1 MTEQTR
7 KTFLRGQ
14 RRMLVTTIIG
24 YTLFYFLRKNLSLA
38 MPGLAQD
45 YGITKTSLGLFL
57 TLHGVVYGVGKFVA
71 GPISDRSRPRLFL
84 MGGLLLALLANV
96 VFGFGPVLAKLFA
109 GGAEGAAF
117 TTALITVLGIAW
129 VANGFFQS
137 MGNPP
142 CLKLLSHWVPPNEL
156 ATKLAIWNSSHSIGA
171 GLITILCGYIMGLG
185 ALGADGVGVGMWKW
199 CFWAP
204 AIIAAV
210 GLVVLMVWLPGTP
223 EEEGMGGS
231 QLAVTEEGGR
241 NKLRPSRVAGGSQ
254 FTATETGPATETD
267 AINCVPPVVADAQER
282 VPPDSALR
290 RVYLNPVIWMVGL
303 CCFMVYLTRFAILDW
318 GPMLMKEAKGVSLA
332 GAGWTVACFE
342 IAGILGTLFSGWA
355 TDRLAGGRAPRV
367 CLFMMRGAAAF
378 MGAFWVIPS
387 GSPAILYVAAL
398 SGAGFCI
405 YGPQAMTGTTA
416 VNIATRRFAGTAVGF
431 TSLFS
436 YASVLFSGWGMGALA
451 DRTGGWAVPFLSVVG
466 AALFGAGLFLALWN
480 TKPNGYEEGGKVT

>member
-1 MTEQTR
+1 MVFKGALENSGR
-7 KTFLRGQ
+7 AFLCGQ

-185 ALGADGVGVGMWKW
+185 ALGADGVGVGMWRW

-204 AIIAAV
+204 EIIAGV
-210 GLVVLMVWLPGTP
+210 GLVVLAVWLPGTP
-223 EEEGMGGS
+223 EEEGMIGRAGS
-231 QLAVTEEGGR
+231 PLPAATA
-241 NKLRPSRVAGGSQ
+241 VAGR
-254 FTATETGPATETD
+254 
-267 AINCVPPVVADAQER
+267 PPYQRGNGRAACPQAAADT
-282 VPPDSALR
+282 ALR

-355 TDRLAGGRAPRV
+355 TDHLAGGRAPRV
-367 CLFMMRGAAAF
+367 CLFMMLGAAAF
-378 MGAFWVIPS
+378 MGLFWIIPS
-387 GSPAILYVAAL
+387 ESPAILYVAAL

-436 YASVLFSGWGMGALA
+436 YASVIFSGWGMGALSDA
-451 DRTGGWAVPFLSVVG
+451 TGGWAVPFLFVVV
-466 AALFGAGLFLALWN
+466 ATVVGAGLFLALWN
-480 TKPNGYEEGGKVT
+480 TKPNGYEEGDKVT

>member
-1 MTEQTR
+1 
-7 KTFLRGQ
+7 
-14 RRMLVTTIIG
+14 MLVMTIIG

-45 YGITKTSLGLFL
+45 YGITKTTLGIFL
-57 TLHGVVYGVGKFVA
+57 TLHGVVYGLGKFVC
-71 GPISDRSRPRLFL
+71 GPLSDRSRPRWFL
-84 MGGLLLALLANV
+84 MGGLALATLANV
-96 VFGFGPVLAKLFA
+96 VFGFGPVLAALVS
-109 GGAEGAAF
+109 GGADGAAF
-117 TTALITVLGIAW
+117 TTALVTVLGIAW
-129 VANGFFQS
+129 VANGLFQAT
-137 MGNPP
+137 GNPP

-171 GLITILCGYIMGLG
+171 GLVTILCGYIMGLG

-210 GLVVLMVWLPGTP
+210 GLVALWVWLPGTP
-223 EEEGMGGS
+223 EEEGMEVSGKSAASPKKPDLGEAPLS
-231 QLAVTEEGGR
+231 PLHH
-241 NKLRPSRVAGGSQ
+241 
-254 FTATETGPATETD
+254 TD
-267 AINCVPPVVADAQER
+267 Q
-282 VPPDSALR
+282 SALR

-342 IAGILGTLFSGWA
+342 VAGILGTLFSGWA

-367 CLFMMRGAAAF
+367 CLFMMLGAAAF
-378 MGAFWVIPS
+378 MGAFWLIPA
-387 GSPAILYVAAL
+387 GSSAILYVAAL

-436 YASVLFSGWGMGALA
+436 YGSVLFSGWGMGFLA
-451 DRTGGWAVPFLSVVG
+451 ERTGGWAVPFLSVVV
-466 AALFGAGLFLALWN
+466 ATVVGAGLFALLWK
-480 TKPNGYEEGGKVT
+480 TKPNGYDV

>member
-1 MTEQTR
+1 
-7 KTFLRGQ
+7 
-14 RRMLVTTIIG
+14 MLVTTIIG

-71 GPISDRSRPRLFL
+71 GPISDRSRPRIFL

-117 TTALITVLGIAW
+117 TTALITVLGVAW

-142 CLKLLSHWVPPNEL
+142 CLKLLSHWVPPEEL

-171 GLITILCGYIMGLG
+171 GIITILCGYIMGLG
-185 ALGADGVGVGMWKW
+185 ALGADGVGIGMWQW
-199 CFWAP
+199 CFWVP
-204 AIIAAV
+204 AIIAGA
-210 GLVVLMVWLPGTP
+210 GLVYLFFTLPGTP
-223 EEEGMGGS
+223 EEEGMGGPGTTGVS
-231 QLAVTEEGGR
+231 SVEGNGQDVR
-241 NKLRPSRVAGGSQ
+241 CPSG
-254 FTATETGPATETD
+254 E
-267 AINCVPPVVADAQER
+267 
-282 VPPDSALR
+282 SALR
-290 RVYLNPVIWMVGL
+290 RVYLNPVIWLVGA

-318 GPMLMKEAKGVSLA
+318 GPMLMKEAKDVSLA
-332 GAGWTVACFE
+332 GGGWTVATFE

-367 CLFMMRGAAAF
+367 CLFMMLGAAAF
-378 MGAFWVIPS
+378 MGAFWLIPV
-387 GSPAILYVAAL
+387 GCHVALYMAAL
-398 SGAGFCI
+398 AGAGFCI

-416 VNIATRRFAGTAVGF
+416 VNLATRRFAGTAVGF

-436 YASVLFSGWGMGALA
+436 YGSVLFSGWGMGFLA
-451 DRTGGWAVPFLSVVG
+451 DRTGGWATPFLSVVG
-466 AALFGAGLFLALWN
+466 ATIVGAGLFLALWN
-480 TKPNGYEEGGKVT
+480 TKPNGYDETQERK

>member
-1 MTEQTR
+1 MVFKGASETSG
-7 KTFLRGQ
+7 KAFLRGQ
-14 RRMLVTTIIG
+14 RRMLVTTIVG

-109 GGAEGAAF
+109 GGAAGAAF

-142 CLKLLSHWVPPNEL
+142 CLKLLSHWVPPEEL

-171 GLITILCGYIMGLG
+171 GIITILCGYIMGLG
-185 ALGADGVGVGMWKW
+185 ALGADGVGIGMWRW
-199 CFWAP
+199 CFWLP
-204 AIIAAV
+204 AIIAGV
-210 GLVVLMVWLPGTP
+210 GLVYLFFSLPGTP

-231 QLAVTEEGGR
+231 SFCSTDE
-241 NKLRPSRVAGGSQ
+241 KTGGSQ
-254 FTATETGPATETD
+254 FTATETD
-267 AINCVPPVVADAQER
+267 AADAQQR
-282 VPPDSALR
+282 VPPADTALR
-290 RVYLNPVIWMVGL
+290 RVYFNPVIWLVGA

-332 GAGWTVACFE
+332 GGGWTVATFE

-367 CLFMMRGAAAF
+367 CLFMMLGAAAF
-378 MGAFWVIPS
+378 MGAFWLIPE
-387 GSPAILYVAAL
+387 GCHVALYMAAL
-398 SGAGFCI
+398 AGAGFCI

-416 VNIATRRFAGTAVGF
+416 VNLATRRFAGTAVGF

-436 YASVLFSGWGMGALA
+436 YGSVLFSGWGMGFLA
-451 DRTGGWAVPFLSVVG
+451 DRTGGWATPFLAVVC
-466 AALFGAGLFLALWN
+466 ATIVGAGLFLALWN
-480 TKPNGYEEGGKVT
+480 TKPNGYEDT

>member
-1 MTEQTR
+1 M
-7 KTFLRGQ
+7 Q
-14 RRMLVTTIIG
+14 RRMLVTTIVG

-57 TLHGVVYGVGKFVA
+57 TLHGVVYGLGKFVA

-117 TTALITVLGIAW
+117 TTALIAVLGIAW

-142 CLKLLSHWVPPNEL
+142 CLKLLSHWVQPEEL
-156 ATKLAIWNSSHSIGA
+156 ATKLAVWNSSHSIGA
-171 GLITILCGYIMGLG
+171 GIITILCGYIMGLG
-185 ALGADGVGVGMWKW
+185 ALGADGVGVGMWRW
-199 CFWAP
+199 CFWTP
-204 AIIAAV
+204 AIIAGV
-210 GLVVLMVWLPGTP
+210 GLVYLYFTLPGTP
-223 EEEGMGGS
+223 EEEGVGGV
-231 QLAVTEEGGR
+231 QLA
-241 NKLRPSRVAGGSQ
+241 
-254 FTATETGPATETD
+254 ATDTD
-267 AINCVPPVVADAQER
+267 AMNCVPPAAETAAPHVDAQER
-282 VPPDSALR
+282 VSPDSALT
-290 RVYLNPVIWMVGL
+290 RVYLNPVIWLVGA

-332 GAGWTVACFE
+332 GGGWTVATFE

-367 CLFMMRGAAAF
+367 CLFMMLGAAAF
-378 MGAFWVIPS
+378 MGAFWLIPA
-387 GSPAILYVAAL
+387 GCHVTLYMAAL
-398 SGAGFCI
+398 AGAGFCI

-416 VNIATRRFAGTAVGF
+416 VNLATRRFAGTAVGF

-436 YASVLFSGWGMGALA
+436 YGSVLFSGLGMGFLA
-451 DRTGGWAVPFLSVVG
+451 DRTGGWATPFLTVVG
-466 AALFGAGLFLALWN
+466 ATIVGAGLFLALWN
-480 TKPNGYEEGGKVT
+480 TKPNGYEETEERK

>member
-1 MTEQTR
+1 M
-7 KTFLRGQ
+7 
-14 RRMLVTTIIG
+14 RR
-24 YTLFYFLRKNLSLA
+24 
-38 MPGLAQD
+38 
-45 YGITKTSLGLFL
+45 TKTSLGLFL

-109 GGAEGAAF
+109 GCAEGAAF
-117 TTALITVLGIAW
+117 TTVLITVLGIAW

-185 ALGADGVGVGMWKW
+185 ALGTDGVGIGMWRW
-199 CFWAP
+199 CFWVP
-204 AIIAAV
+204 AIIAAE
-210 GLVVLMVWLPGTP
+210 GLVYLFFSLPGTP
-223 EEEGMGGS
+223 EEEGVGDTGTTGVS
-231 QLAVTEEGGR
+231 PVDEAGTGTTGISPVEGNGQDVR
-241 NKLRPSRVAGGSQ
+241 CPS
-254 FTATETGPATETD
+254 
-267 AINCVPPVVADAQER
+267 
-282 VPPDSALR
+282 PDTALR

-367 CLFMMRGAAAF
+367 CLFMMLGAAAF

-436 YASVLFSGWGMGALA
+436 YASVIFSGWGMGALSDA
-451 DRTGGWAVPFLSVVG
+451 TGGWAVPFLFVVV
-466 AALFGAGLFLALWN
+466 ATVVGAGLFLALWN
-480 TKPNGYEEGGKVT
+480 TKPNGYEEGDKVT

>member
-1 MTEQTR
+1 MAHKSALENSGR
-7 KTFLRGQ
+7 AFLRGQ
-14 RRMLVTTIIG
+14 RRMLVMTIIG

-45 YGITKTSLGLFL
+45 YGVTKTTLGIFL
-57 TLHGVVYGVGKFVA
+57 TLHGVVYGLGKFVC
-71 GPISDRSRPRLFL
+71 GPLSDRSRPRWFL
-84 MGGLLLALLANV
+84 MGGLALATLANV
-96 VFGFGPVLAKLFA
+96 VFGFGPVLAALVS

-117 TTALITVLGIAW
+117 TTALVTVLGIAW
-129 VANGFFQS
+129 VANGLFQAT
-137 MGNPP
+137 GNPP

-199 CFWAP
+199 CFWVP
-204 AIIAAV
+204 AIIAGV
-210 GLVVLMVWLPGTP
+210 GLVALMVWLPGTP
-223 EEEGMGGS
+223 EEEGMGGTGTTGVS
-231 QLAVTEEGGR
+231 PVESNGQDVR
-241 NKLRPSRVAGGSQ
+241 CPSSD
-254 FTATETGPATETD
+254 T
-267 AINCVPPVVADAQER
+267 
-282 VPPDSALR
+282 ALR

-355 TDRLAGGRAPRV
+355 TDHLAGGRAPRV
-367 CLFMMRGAAAF
+367 CLFMMLGAAAF
-378 MGAFWVIPS
+378 MGLFWIIPS

-466 AALFGAGLFLALWN
+466 AALVGAGLFLVLWN

>member
-7 KTFLRGQ
+7 KSFLRGQ

-45 YGITKTSLGLFL
+45 YGITKTTLGIFL
-57 TLHGVVYGVGKFVA
+57 TLHGVVYGLGKFVC
-71 GPISDRSRPRLFL
+71 GPLSDRSRPRWFL
-84 MGGLLLALLANV
+84 MGGLVLATLANV
-96 VFGFGPVLAKLFA
+96 VFGFGPVLAALVT

-117 TTALITVLGIAW
+117 TTALVTVLGIAW
-129 VANGFFQS
+129 VANGLFQAT
-137 MGNPP
+137 GNPP

-185 ALGADGVGVGMWKW
+185 ALGADGVGVGMWRW

-210 GLVVLMVWLPGTP
+210 GLVVLWVWLPGTP
-223 EEEGMGGS
+223 EEEG
-231 QLAVTEEGGR
+231 V
-241 NKLRPSRVAGGSQ
+241 GGSQ
-254 FTATETGPATETD
+254 FTATETD
-267 AINCVPPVVADAQER
+267 AADAQER
-282 VPPDSALR
+282 VPPVANHEPRTTNHEPRTTNHDTALR
-290 RVYLNPVIWMVGL
+290 RVYLNPIIWMVGL

-355 TDRLAGGRAPRV
+355 TDHLAGGRAPRV
-367 CLFMMRGAAAF
+367 CLFMMLGAAAF
-378 MGAFWVIPS
+378 MSAFWLIPS

-436 YASVLFSGWGMGALA
+436 YASVLFSGWGMGALSET
-451 DRTGGWAVPFLSVVG
+451 TGGWTVPFLSVV
-466 AALFGAGLFLALWN
+466 AATVVGAGLFLVLWN
-480 TKPNGYEEGGKVT
+480 TRPNGYEEGGQ

>member
-7 KTFLRGQ
+7 KAFLRGQ

-45 YGITKTSLGLFL
+45 YGITKSSLGLFL

-71 GPISDRSRPRLFL
+71 GPISDRSRPRRFL
-84 MGGLLLALLANV
+84 CIGLGLALACNV

-117 TTALITVLGIAW
+117 TTALVAVLGVAW

-185 ALGADGVGVGMWKW
+185 ALGTDGVGIGMWRW
-199 CFWAP
+199 CFWVP
-204 AIIAAV
+204 AIIAGM
-210 GLVVLMVWLPGTP
+210 GLAALVVWLPGTP
-223 EEEGMGGS
+223 EEEGMGTGTTGVS
-231 QLAVTEEGGR
+231 PVGGNGQDVR
-241 NKLRPSRVAGGSQ
+241 CPCAD
-254 FTATETGPATETD
+254 TAM
-267 AINCVPPVVADAQER
+267 
-282 VPPDSALR
+282 R
-290 RVYLNPVIWMVGL
+290 RVYLNPVIWTVGL

-318 GPMLMKEAKGVSLA
+318 GPMLMKEAKGVSLV

-367 CLFMMRGAAAF
+367 CLFMMLGAAAF
-378 MGAFWVIPS
+378 MGAFWLIPA
-387 GSPAILYVAAL
+387 GSSAIFYVAAL

-405 YGPQAMTGTTA
+405 YGPQAMTGATA

-436 YASVLFSGWGMGALA
+436 YASVLFSGWGMGTLSEA
-451 DRTGGWAVPFLSVVG
+451 TGGWAAPFLSVV
-466 AALFGAGLFLALWN
+466 AATILGAGLFLALWG
-480 TKPNGYEEGGKVT
+480 TKPNGY

>member
-7 KTFLRGQ
+7 KAFLRGQ

-142 CLKLLSHWVPPNEL
+142 CLKLLSHWVLPNEL

-185 ALGADGVGVGMWKW
+185 ALGADGVGVGMWRW

-204 AIIAAV
+204 AIIAGV
-210 GLVVLMVWLPGTP
+210 GLAVLMVWLPGTP
-223 EEEGMGGS
+223 EEEGVGGS
-231 QLAVTEEGGR
+231 RSCA
-241 NKLRPSRVAGGSQ
+241 
-254 FTATETGPATETD
+254 TA
-267 AINCVPPVVADAQER
+267 ADAQER
-282 VPPDSALR
+282 VPPADTALR

-355 TDRLAGGRAPRV
+355 TDHLAGGRAPRV
-367 CLFMMRGAAAF
+367 CLFMMLGAAAF
-378 MGAFWVIPS
+378 MGLFWVVPS
-387 GSPAILYVAAL
+387 GSSAILYVAAL

-466 AALFGAGLFLALWN
+466 AALLGAGLFLVLWN

>member
-1 MTEQTR
+1 
-7 KTFLRGQ
+7 
-14 RRMLVTTIIG
+14 MLVTTIVG

-71 GPISDRSRPRLFL
+71 GPISDRSRPRIFL

-142 CLKLLSHWVPPNEL
+142 CLKLLSHWVPPEEL

-171 GLITILCGYIMGLG
+171 GIITILCGYIMGLG
-185 ALGADGVGVGMWKW
+185 ALGVDGVGIGMWQW
-199 CFWAP
+199 CFWVP
-204 AIIAAV
+204 AIIAGAW
-210 GLVVLMVWLPGTP
+210 LAYLFFSLPGTP
-223 EEEGMGGS
+223 EEEGMGSDRSVASPKGPEVGDAAPH
-231 QLAVTEEGGR
+231 QEGAEVG
-241 NKLRPSRVAGGSQ
+241 
-254 FTATETGPATETD
+254 D
-267 AINCVPPVVADAQER
+267 AALPPLHES
-282 VPPDSALR
+282 DSALR
-290 RVYLNPVIWMVGL
+290 RVYLNPVIWLVGA

-332 GAGWTVACFE
+332 GGGWTVATFE

-367 CLFMMRGAAAF
+367 CLFMMLGAAAF
-378 MGAFWVIPS
+378 MGAFWLIPE
-387 GSPAILYVAAL
+387 GCPVAL
-398 SGAGFCI
+398 
-405 YGPQAMTGTTA
+405 
-416 VNIATRRFAGTAVGF
+416 
-431 TSLFS
+431 
-436 YASVLFSGWGMGALA
+436 
-451 DRTGGWAVPFLSVVG
+451 
-466 AALFGAGLFLALWN
+466 
-480 TKPNGYEEGGKVT
+480 

>member
-1 MTEQTR
+1 
-7 KTFLRGQ
+7 
-14 RRMLVTTIIG
+14 MLVTTIIG

-45 YGITKTSLGLFL
+45 YGITKSSLGLFL
-57 TLHGVVYGVGKFVA
+57 TLHGVVYGLGKFVC
-71 GPISDRSRPRLFL
+71 GPLSDRSRPRRFL
-84 MGGLLLALLANV
+84 MGGLALATLANV
-96 VFGFGPVLAKLFA
+96 VFGFGPVLAALVS

-117 TTALITVLGIAW
+117 TTALVTVLGIAW
-129 VANGFFQS
+129 MANGLFQAT
-137 MGNPP
+137 GNPP

-185 ALGADGVGVGMWKW
+185 ALGADGVGVGMWRW

-210 GLVVLMVWLPGTP
+210 GLVVLLVWLPGTP
-223 EEEGMGGS
+223 EEELEVES
-231 QLAVTEEGGR
+231 E
-241 NKLRPSRVAGGSQ
+241 KLKV
-254 FTATETGPATETD
+254 
-267 AINCVPPVVADAQER
+267 DAQQR
-282 VPPDSALR
+282 VPPAANHEPRTTNHEPRTTNREPRTTNHDTALR

-367 CLFMMRGAAAF
+367 CLFMMLGAAAF
-378 MGAFWVIPS
+378 MSAFWLIPS

-436 YASVLFSGWGMGALA
+436 YASVLFSGWGMGALSEA
-451 DRTGGWAVPFLSVVG
+451 TGGWTVPFLSVV
-466 AALFGAGLFLALWN
+466 AATILGAGLFLALWN
-480 TKPNGYEEGGKVT
+480 TKPNGYEDA

>member
-1 MTEQTR
+1 MEYRGTTDSQVAR
-7 KTFLRGQ
+7 FARGQ
-14 RRMLVTTIIG
+14 KRMLVTTIIG

-45 YGITKTSLGLFL
+45 YGITKSSLGLFL

-96 VFGFGPVLAKLFA
+96 VFGFGPVLVKLLA

-117 TTALITVLGIAW
+117 TTALVTVLGIAW

-142 CLKLLSHWVPPNEL
+142 CLKLLSHWVPPEEL

-171 GLITILCGYIMGLG
+171 GIITILCGYIMGLG
-185 ALGADGVGVGMWKW
+185 ALGADGVGIGMWRW

-204 AIIAAV
+204 AIIAGM
-210 GLVVLMVWLPGTP
+210 GLVALVVWLPGTP
-223 EEEGMGGS
+223 EEEGMNAGTTVVS
-231 QLAVTEEGGR
+231 PVER
-241 NKLRPSRVAGGSQ
+241 NGQDVRCPSSD
-254 FTATETGPATETD
+254 TALT
-267 AINCVPPVVADAQER
+267 
-282 VPPDSALR
+282 

-342 IAGILGTLFSGWA
+342 VAGIIGTLFSGWA

-367 CLFMMRGAAAF
+367 CLFMMLGAAAF
-378 MGAFWVIPS
+378 MGAFWLIPA
-387 GSPAILYVAAL
+387 GSHVAFYVATLA
-398 SGAGFCI
+398 GAGFCI
-405 YGPQAMTGTTA
+405 YGPQAMTGATA
-416 VNIATRRFAGTAVGF
+416 VNLATRRFAGTAVGF

-436 YASVLFSGWGMGALA
+436 YGSVLFSGWGMGFLA
-451 DRTGGWAVPFLSVVG
+451 ERTGGWAMPFLAVVG
-466 AALFGAGLFLALWN
+466 ATIVGAGLFLALWS
-480 TKPNGYEEGGKVT
+480 TRPNGYDETQERK

>member
-1 MTEQTR
+1 
-7 KTFLRGQ
+7 
-14 RRMLVTTIIG
+14 MLVTTIIG

-57 TLHGVVYGVGKFVA
+57 TLHGVVYGVDKFVA

-117 TTALITVLGIAW
+117 TTALVTVLGIAW

-142 CLKLLSHWVPPNEL
+142 CLKLLSHWVPPEAL

-171 GLITILCGYIMGLG
+171 GIITILCGYIMGLG
-185 ALGADGVGVGMWKW
+185 ALGADGVGIGMWKW

-204 AIIAAV
+204 AIIATV
-210 GLVVLMVWLPGTP
+210 GLVALWVWLPGTP

-231 QLAVTEEGGR
+231 RSCA
-241 NKLRPSRVAGGSQ
+241 
-254 FTATETGPATETD
+254 TAAETAAPH
-267 AINCVPPVVADAQER
+267 ADAQQR
-282 VPPDSALR
+282 VPPADTALR

-318 GPMLMKEAKGVSLA
+318 GPMLMKEAKGASLA
-332 GAGWTVACFE
+332 GAGWPVACFE
-342 IAGILGTLFSGWA
+342 VAGILGTLFSGWA

-367 CLFMMRGAAAF
+367 CLFMMLGAAAF
-378 MGAFWVIPS
+378 MGAFWLIPA
-387 GSPAILYVAAL
+387 GSSAILYVAAL

-436 YASVLFSGWGMGALA
+436 YGSVLFSGWGMGFLA
-451 DRTGGWAVPFLSVVG
+451 ERTGGWAVPFLSVVV
-466 AALFGAGLFLALWN
+466 ATVVGAGLFALLWK
-480 TKPNGYEEGGKVT
+480 TKPNGYDV

>member
-1 MTEQTR
+1 
-7 KTFLRGQ
+7 
-14 RRMLVTTIIG
+14 MLVTTIIG

-45 YGITKTSLGLFL
+45 YGVTKTTLGIFL
-57 TLHGVVYGVGKFVA
+57 TLHGVVYGLGKFVC
-71 GPISDRSRPRLFL
+71 GPLSDRSRPRWFL
-84 MGGLLLALLANV
+84 MGGLVLATLANV
-96 VFGFGPVLAKLFA
+96 VFGFGPVLAALVA

-117 TTALITVLGIAW
+117 TTTLVTVLGIAW
-129 VANGFFQS
+129 VANGLFQAT
-137 MGNPP
+137 GNPP

-185 ALGADGVGVGMWKW
+185 ALGVDGVGVGMWRW

-204 AIIAAV
+204 AIIAGV

-223 EEEGMGGS
+223 EEEGVGG
-231 QLAVTEEGGR
+231 
-241 NKLRPSRVAGGSQ
+241 LRSCA
-254 FTATETGPATETD
+254 TA
-267 AINCVPPVVADAQER
+267 ADAQER
-282 VPPDSALR
+282 VPPAAETAAPHVDAQQRVHPADTALR

-355 TDRLAGGRAPRV
+355 TDHLAGGRAPRV
-367 CLFMMRGAAAF
+367 CLFMMLGAATF
-378 MGAFWVIPS
+378 MGLFWIIPPKCS
-387 GSPAILYVAAL
+387 TFLYVAAL

-466 AALFGAGLFLALWN
+466 AALLGAGLFLVLWN
-480 TKPNGYEEGGKVT
+480 TKPNGYDEGGKVT